1 MSGTEQ
7 ASAPM
12 QSLLQDEAYLLAS
25 RGVIRLSGEG
35 ALDVVQAIVSGSL
48 ASVGS
53 RSALAYVLDEDGC
66 ILADL
71 FVVSHNE
78 ALLLECEQSA
88 IEAVMVLLSD
98 AADARGVAV
107 VDASADWQVFGELP
121 NQSTFKEGGFFI
133 RYADPRWHMGAR
145 LLRPCGAVQSHAW
158 GSELKWQGH
167 AFKLGVIPNAHAVS
181 AHGIDAREANLHSL
195 GLLNADCVGE
205 ALQRDLAS
213 PTDTISQRVLP
224 LRVEPDAFAFPTMTG
239 QAVTAGDVTLGTVI
253 AHRGLYGLALVAL
266 DPWREALRAG
276 HSLCCAD
283 QQLLITWPTW
293 LARESGGR
301 AGPVAVAGVT

>member
-1 MSGTEQ
+1 MSTVEQ
-7 ASAPM
+7 AAAPM

-25 RGVIRLSGEG
+25 RGVIRLGGEG
-35 ALDVVQAIVSGSL
+35 ALEVVQGIASASL
-48 ASVGS
+48 ASVASG
-53 RSALAYVLDEDGC
+53 SALVYVLDEEGC

-78 ALLLECEQSA
+78 ELLLECEHSA
-88 IEAVMVLLSD
+88 IEALITLLST

-121 NQSTFKEGGFFI
+121 NQSTFKEFGFYI

-145 LLRPCGAVQSHAW
+145 LLRPRSAAQSHAW

-167 AFKLGVIPNAHAVS
+167 AFKLGLIPNAHAVS
-181 AHGIDAREANLHSL
+181 AYGIEARQANLHSL
-195 GLLNADCVGE
+195 GLLDADCVGE
-205 ALQRDLAS
+205 ALQCDLVT

-224 LRVEPDAFAFPTMTG
+224 LRVEPDAFTFPTMTG
-239 QAVTAGDVTLGTVI
+239 QVITAGEATLGTVI
-253 AHRGLYGLALVAL
+253 AHRGLYGLALVTL

-276 HSLCCAD
+276 HPLCCAG
-283 QQLLITWPTW
+283 QQVLVTWPTW
-293 LARESGGR
+293 LARESRGR
-301 AGPVAVAGVT
+301 AGPVAVAGVN